1 MMGCLTLACVAL
13 LAGCGTVANA
23 RLFLPPA
30 TQGMVQI
37 GADVVVEAAADA
49 QQRAQALSA
58 RAQAHAKLLAALG
71 AVQSA
76 PVHYFCHT
84 NACYADFGGGLPR
97 AKSFG
102 AHRTL
107 MSSFGADAATVAHE
121 WWHAELYSRIG
132 FWRLL
137 QVPRWFDEGVAVWV
151 SDDPRYGEPIYQTV
165 LAQGTVPPKLQ
176 ELVSRRDFVA
186 AVGRYGDHLKTRTP
200 DAITVVYP
208 TAAHEVRRWMQ
219 VAGIA
224 GLRELVA
231 GLARGEPFAT
241 LYPSIEA
248 QFTARRAR
256 P

>member
-1 MMGCLTLACVAL
+1 MMGSLTLASVAL
-13 LAGCGTVANA
+13 LGGCGTVANA
-23 RLFLPPA
+23 RLFLPP
-30 TQGMVQI
+30 TSQGMVLI
-37 GADVVVEAAADA
+37 GADVVVESAADT

-71 AVQSA
+71 EVRSA

-84 NACYADFGGGLPR
+84 NACYADFGGGTPR

-102 AHRTL
+102 ASRTL
-107 MSSFGADAATVAHE
+107 MSPFGADAATVAHE

-132 FWRLL
+132 LWRML

-151 SDDPRYGEPIYQTV
+151 SGDPRYGEPVYHAV

-176 ELVSRRDFVA
+176 ELVSMRDFVG

-208 TAAHEVRRWMQ
+208 TVAHEVRRWMEL
-219 VAGIA
+219 AGTE

-231 GLARGEPFAT
+231 GLARGEPFAA
-241 LYPSIEA
+241 LYTSIEVRS
-248 QFTARRAR
+248 TTRRPR